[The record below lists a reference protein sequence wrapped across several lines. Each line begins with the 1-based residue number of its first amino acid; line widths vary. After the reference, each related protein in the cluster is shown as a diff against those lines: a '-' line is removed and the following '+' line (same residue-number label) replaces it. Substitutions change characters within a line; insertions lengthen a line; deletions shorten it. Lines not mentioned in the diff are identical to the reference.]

1 MARILCAGIEE
12 LNKEKFDRFDNHSFE
27 TMNKPGGFLWGSTM
41 TPNEYHLSDWLR
53 WCFDEDF
60 HVDTYQ
66 KAVSFTLKKKSKIA
80 TIDTLEDYRNL
91 MKNYSKW
98 AYPDEMKYKYN
109 RLVINWDKL
118 SKDYDAFHLTE
129 DAFWSMRLPW
139 DPDEL
144 TDVDGNYLEN
154 FYSYDCETWIIFNL
168 ECINEG
174 SILNHSTGLKSWD
187 IG

>member
-1 MARILCAGIEE
+1 
-12 LNKEKFDRFDNHSFE
+12 
-27 TMNKPGGFLWGSTM
+27 
-41 TPNEYHLSDWLR
+41 
-53 WCFDEDF
+53 
-60 HVDTYQ
+60 
-66 KAVSFTLKKKSKIA
+66 
-80 TIDTLEDYRNL
+80 
-91 MKNYSKW
+91 
-98 AYPDEMKYKYN
+98 MKYKYN

-174 SILNHSTGLKSWD
+174 SILNHSTGLKSWNMA
-187 IG
+187 